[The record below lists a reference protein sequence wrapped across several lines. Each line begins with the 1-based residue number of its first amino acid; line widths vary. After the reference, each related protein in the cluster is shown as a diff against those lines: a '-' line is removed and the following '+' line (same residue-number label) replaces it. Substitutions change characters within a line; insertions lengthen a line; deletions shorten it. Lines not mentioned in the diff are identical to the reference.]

1 VCVQAVVDPSMT
13 CTSVTSSSLILDVS
27 AADDASLTTTHM
39 SSLPSHLSCM
49 SITNNSSS
57 LHTCT
62 ASATSNQLP
71 VPSHVS
77 AVQETALPHAGQTAV
92 YCRTSE
98 LSQNTASGCRNTA
111 SPDSESTQNVPIS
124 STQTSSVSRSRTA
137 DFTSIEIPQREY
149 PAELRE
155 PEYDAVLISTVED
168 AHIAEVFRN
177 ILSKF
182 ITLEVCARFVSGN
195 RKDCGRKSVQRKKYH
210 GMHGWAYSCS
220 RLCGCCRPASG
231 HTLLGVS
238 ERRPVINHTK
248 EDHTPKE
255 HRRGAHLPF
264 ISF

>member
-1 VCVQAVVDPSMT
+1 MT

-77 AVQETALPHAGQTAV
+77 AVQETALPHAGQRAV

-98 LSQNTASGCRNTA
+98 LSQNTASGCRKNTA

-124 STQTSSVSRSRTA
+124 STQTSSVSRSRTP
-137 DFTSIEIPQREY
+137 DFTSIEIPWWEY

-177 ILSKF
+177 ILSEF

-195 RKDCGRKSVQRKKYH
+195 RKDCGRKSIQRKNTLGVH
-210 GMHGWAYSCS
+210 GPTYSHS
-220 RLCGCCRPASG
+220 HLCGCCRPASG

-264 ISF
+264 ISR